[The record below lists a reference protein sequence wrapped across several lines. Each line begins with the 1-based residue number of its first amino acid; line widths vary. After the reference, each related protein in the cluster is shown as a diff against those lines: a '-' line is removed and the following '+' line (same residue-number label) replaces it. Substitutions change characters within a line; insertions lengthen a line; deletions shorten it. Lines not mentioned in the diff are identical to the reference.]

1 MSSVKRVCRI
11 AFYDTRII
19 IFSYKFVL
27 ISVISYIFMD
37 DSMRTVREFAATYHL
52 DIVPASLPFYLAD
65 VDASNYVLLL
75 LVLLF
80 SDIPLK
86 NGAQNYLFQ
95 RGKST
100 LCCGAGHIMGLFLT
114 GAIYV
119 AEQFAF
125 SIMTALPHLTWG
137 DWGKVWGSI
146 TSHQAA
152 ELGFFCSFDV
162 PSQVLRLYTPW
173 QAIAISAGL
182 FFLTSCVYALIEYVL
197 NGVTQGKLGTIVLSV
212 WSVVWIFLVGTPFE
226 KLRRLLSYSPQ
237 TLNDLSHFKPEE
249 ASEKALIQ
257 LAGIIILSTVALI
270 LVKRRKIE
278 LVK

>member
-1 MSSVKRVCRI
+1 MSNVRRI
-11 AFYDTRII
+11 CGIALYDARIM

-37 DSMRTVREFAATYHL
+37 DSMRTVREFAAAYHL

-65 VDASNYVLLL
+65 IDASNYVLLL

-95 RGKST
+95 RGRST
-100 LCCGAGHIMGLFLT
+100 LCCGAGHIAALFLV
-114 GAIYV
+114 GAVYV

-125 SIMTALPHLTWG
+125 SVLTSLPNLTWG
-137 DWGKVWGSI
+137 DWGGSI
-146 TSHQAA
+146 ASNQAL
-152 ELGFFCSFDV
+152 ELGYSCNFAVSGE
-162 PSQVLRLYTPW
+162 VLRLYEPM
-173 QAIAISAGL
+173 QAIGISAGL
-182 FFLTSCVYALIEYVL
+182 FFLTACVYALIEYVL
-197 NGVTQGKLGTIVLSV
+197 NGVTRGKLGTIVLSV

-226 KLRRLLSYSPQ
+226 RLRRLLSYSPQ

-249 ASEKALIQ
+249 APEKATIQ
-257 LAGIIILSTVALI
+257 LVSIAVLSAVVLI

-278 LVK
+278 MVK